1 MTRSL
6 AIRGAASG
14 FLAALVAACY
24 GLVFVEPSIELA
36 VGLEAAR
43 KAALGETVDELLTRA
58 QQRVG
63 LVVALLVVGAT
74 LGLLYGVV
82 MSLVHRRS
90 FSEWAPPV
98 VWRESARL
106 AVVGWAA
113 MFLLPQL
120 RYPANPPGVGGADT
134 IGLRTNGALL
144 ALAAGLFAVALSWR
158 IGALLV
164 ERSIPQPWPA
174 VAVAA
179 TVSAGLALTFLL
191 LPDLSDPVDIPA
203 ALLWRFR
210 ITSFGSHLLLF
221 GGMATFFTVLTNRE
235 RFRSQ
240 ARRERAAI

>member
-6 AIRGAASG
+6 AIRGALSG

-24 GLVFVEPSIELA
+24 GLVFVEPSIQLS
-36 VGLEAAR
+36 VGIESARRAA
-43 KAALGETVDELLTRA
+43 AGETADELISRA
-58 QQRVG
+58 QQRIG

-74 LGLLYGVV
+74 LGLLYGLV
-82 MSLVHRRS
+82 MSLVHRRTM
-90 FSEWAPPV
+90 SEWAPPV

-120 RYPANPPGVGGADT
+120 RYPANPPGVGGSET

-158 IGALLV
+158 IGALLI
-164 ERSIPQPWPA
+164 ERSVPQPWPA
-174 VAVAA
+174 VAVAVI
-179 TVSAGLALTFLL
+179 VSVGLGATFLL
-191 LPDLSDPVDIPA
+191 LPDLSDRVDIPA

-210 ITSFGSHLLLF
+210 ITSFGSHLLLW
-221 GGMATFFTVLTNRE
+221 GGLATFFTLLSTRE
-235 RFRSQ
+235 RSRAQ
-240 ARRERAAI
+240 AKRERVAL